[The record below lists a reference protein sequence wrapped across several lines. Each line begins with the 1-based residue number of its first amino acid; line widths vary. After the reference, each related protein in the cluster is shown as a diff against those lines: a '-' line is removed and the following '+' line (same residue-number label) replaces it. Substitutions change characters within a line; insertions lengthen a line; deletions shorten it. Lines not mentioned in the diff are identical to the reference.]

1 MAGAERPAAGDYPAG
16 WAADVFDAAAVLVGV
31 IEDIRHHE
39 IGDRWDVLTDDPV
52 CEIDRLR
59 YRLDEMSAAV
69 ATARRM
75 LRDLEGRAARRCR
88 AGEAE

>member
-1 MAGAERPAAGDYPAG
+1 MTGPGRPATGDYPAG

-39 IGDRWDVLTDDPV
+39 IGDAWDVLTDDPV
-52 CEIDRLR
+52 YEIARLR

-75 LRDLEGRAARRCR
+75 LRDLERRAARRHR
-88 AGEAE
+88 AGEVE